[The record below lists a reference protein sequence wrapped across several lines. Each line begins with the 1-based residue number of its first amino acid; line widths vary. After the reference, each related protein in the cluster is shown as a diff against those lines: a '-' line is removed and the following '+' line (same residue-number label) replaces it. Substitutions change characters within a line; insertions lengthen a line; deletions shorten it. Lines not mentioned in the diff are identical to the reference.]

1 MISTLD
7 EWIRKEL
14 TVNVEEELS
23 KYKERIVPWVKLT
36 PSGEVIIKR
45 NDLTSKKKVLLYLIG
60 KTYAN
65 IANYYDDAVPNK
77 ELEDAFGLPEGT
89 VRNILFRL
97 RKEGFVLSVKDGLHK
112 AKVETL
118 GMVFDKYFAE
128 EKKAEAKKPKK

>member
-14 TVNVEEELS
+14 TVDVEEELS
-23 KYKERIVPWVKLT
+23 KYKERIMPLVKLT

-45 NDLTSKKKVLLYLIG
+45 NDLTSKEKVLLYLIG

-65 IANYYDDAVPNK
+65 IAKYCDDTVPNK

-112 AKVETL
+112 VKVETL

-128 EKKAEAKKPKK
+128 ENKN

>member
-14 TVNVEEELS
+14 TVDVEEELS
-23 KYKERIVPWVKLT
+23 KYKERIVPLVKLT

-45 NDLTSKKKVLLYLIG
+45 NDLTSKEKVLLYLIG

-65 IANYYDDAVPNK
+65 IANYCDDAVPNK

-97 RKEGFVLSVKDGLHK
+97 RKEGLVLSVKDGLHK

-128 EKKAEAKKPKK
+128 ENKN